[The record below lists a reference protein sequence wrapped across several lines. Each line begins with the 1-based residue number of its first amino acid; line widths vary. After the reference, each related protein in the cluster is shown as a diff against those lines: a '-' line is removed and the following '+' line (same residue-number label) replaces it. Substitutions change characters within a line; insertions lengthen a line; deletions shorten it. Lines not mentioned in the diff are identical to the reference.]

1 MWSAMYSLLY
11 VHFKILLFVCTMTKQ
26 LYMVAML
33 FYSSRANHFCF
44 LSCKQMVLFFIL
56 FAKHCFTF
64 PRATT
69 FNSKAWL
76 SSNKSM
82 AFLPFDP
89 SNVLQFHM
97 LPQSTRIA
105 RFRLE
110 YSNNRINS

>member
-1 MWSAMYSLLY
+1 MQTAGS
-11 VHFKILLFVCTMTKQ
+11 FV
-26 LYMVAML
+26 
-33 FYSSRANHFCF
+33 F
-44 LSCKQMVLFFIL
+44 LIL

-64 PRATT
+64 PCAAT

-97 LPQSTRIA
+97 LPQSIRIA
-105 RFRLE
+105 RFCLE
-110 YSNNRINS
+110 SSNIRINSRGSPEICTFSQNTLSGSYSLFQHKRIGRYIS